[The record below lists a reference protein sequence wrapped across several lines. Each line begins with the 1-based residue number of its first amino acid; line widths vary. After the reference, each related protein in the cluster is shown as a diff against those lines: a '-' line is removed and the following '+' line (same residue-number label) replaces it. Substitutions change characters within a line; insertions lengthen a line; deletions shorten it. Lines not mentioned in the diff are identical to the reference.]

1 MVILKAIQ
9 KVRFT
14 IWRGFLAA
22 IRPLIGNRNFTKK
35 YTNLLAN
42 CGLDI
47 EKYDTC
53 GFIAPSVAFDKYGF
67 ERIHIKNNVFLT
79 HDVILLVHDQSAVT
93 VYNSEKSPLNTGTF
107 YNVKDIY
114 IGNNVFIGMRSIV
127 LPGSVIGDNVVIGAG
142 SIVRGNLDSGF
153 VYAGNPVKK
162 IAPISYQFIKLKEC
176 GAFNE

>member
-1 MVILKAIQ
+1 MVKLKTIQ

-14 IWRGFLAA
+14 ICHGFLAN
-22 IRPLIGNRNFTKK
+22 IRPLIGNKNFTKIYIK
-35 YTNLLAN
+35 LLSK

-47 EKYDTC
+47 EKYGTC

-67 ERIHIKNNVFLT
+67 ERIHIKKNVFLT

-93 VYNSEKSPLNTGTF
+93 VYNSGMSVLNTGTF
-107 YNVKDIY
+107 YNVNDIY

-142 SIVRGNLDSGF
+142 SIVRGRLESGF

-162 IAPISYQFIKLKEC
+162 IAPISYQFTKLKER
-176 GAFNE
+176 GAFDE